1 MNLIVKTNAEECSL
15 GHLIY
20 FNEKKSPYFDDI
32 HSGNSIL
39 IFNQYERTDGWV
51 TWRNKVINVLQL
63 PSPLISKLWISS
75 KKAVGQVKEDK
86 SANQQENEVRSSV
99 FRRDSWRADAAAD
112 VLGCLVVPVKDTHH
126 VDCLLYTSDAADDE
140 YNV

>member
-51 TWRNKVINVLQL
+51 T
-63 PSPLISKLWISS
+63 
-75 KKAVGQVKEDK
+75 
-86 SANQQENEVRSSV
+86 
-99 FRRDSWRADAAAD
+99 
-112 VLGCLVVPVKDTHH
+112 
-126 VDCLLYTSDAADDE
+126 
-140 YNV
+140 